1 MESKYEIP
9 PCHVEYVWL
18 DHNQHF
24 RSKTKVL
31 YNHHPEKDG
40 LPIWNYDGSSTK
52 QADGTNSEVFLRP
65 VKLIY
70 DPFRR
75 SENAYIVLCDTWI
88 ADTIASKTQDK
99 LVYISHPDNSRA
111 RAELIFN
118 NTDVQN
124 EDPWY
129 GIEQEFFFTTRK
141 ASHAHEGIIK
151 HEKRFF
157 ETPVGMTTVDGKEWV
172 STSGKTQ
179 GDFYCGIGPNNVK
192 QRDVA
197 EYILNCLSFSRHI
210 KCTGYN
216 WEVAPGQ
223 CEFQIFERG
232 IDAADSLLLF
242 RYIAQRAAE
251 ERGISINFHP
261 KPMSGDWNGSGCHTN
276 FSTKSM
282 RAPNSYESVI
292 TPALKALKN
301 NHSYHIENYGSDNKE
316 RLSGKY
322 ETASWDTFIAGV
334 GNRGASVR
342 VPTKT
347 YYDKTGY
354 IEDRRPS
361 SNMDPY
367 LVTSLIANTVI
378 LNGNEL
384 NLHTQV
390 PMIGTHANESTVSAD
405 ASA

>member
-1 MESKYEIP
+1 MENEHPI

-18 DHNQHF
+18 DHNQNF

-31 YNHHPEKDG
+31 TNHNPKRDG
-40 LPIWNYDGSSTK
+40 LPMWNYDGSSTK
-52 QADGTNSEVFLRP
+52 QANGANSEVFIRP
-65 VKLIY
+65 IKLCY

-75 SENAYIVLCDTWI
+75 SENAYIVLCDTWL
-88 ADTIASKTQDK
+88 ADKTESQKQKK

-111 RAELIFN
+111 RAQYIFN
-118 NTDVQN
+118 KPKVID

-129 GIEQEFFFTTRK
+129 GIEQEFFFTTREGT
-141 ASHAHEGIIK
+141 HAPGTAV
-151 HEKRFF
+151 KRFF

-179 GDFYCGIGPNNVK
+179 GDFYCGVGPNNIK

-197 EYILNCLSFSRHI
+197 EYILNCLSFSRQI

-223 CEFQIFERG
+223 CEFQIFDAG

-251 ERGISINFHP
+251 QRGLSINFHP

-276 FSTKSM
+276 FSSKSM
-282 RAPNSYESVI
+282 REPDSYFSVI

-301 NHSYHIENYGSDNKE
+301 NHSYHIENYGSGNKE
-316 RLSGKY
+316 RLTGEH
-322 ETASWDTFIAGV
+322 ETASWDTFTAGV
-334 GNRGASVR
+334 ANRGASIR
-342 VPTKT
+342 VPTQT
-347 YYDKTGY
+347 YYDKSGY

-367 LVTSLIANTVI
+367 VVTSLLANTII
-378 LNGNEL
+378 LKGKEI
-384 NLHTQV
+384 NLTEQV
-390 PMIGTHANESTVSAD
+390 SMIGTHADESTVSGD